1 MQIMTLKK
9 LGIASAIL
17 LAGAQTAY
25 ANDLQIN
32 GFLNVTAGVLDNK
45 DIEDGFTT
53 GGYDTT
59 LGFDQH
65 TLAGL
70 QISKKVN
77 DNTSATVQLMSRG
90 KQGYKTETAW
100 AYVTYDL
107 SDNTAIRF
115 GRLRTPFFHYSDFLE
130 VGYAYNWV
138 TPPTIV
144 YRLDSMSTL
153 TGVDFT
159 HQFTMGAI
167 DGAFQLYTGRYKDDF
182 ELRGDTYDAELS
194 SAAGAVLNLNTGNFG
209 GRLSYHQAELSFY
222 DLDPTLPEADL
233 RNLDKVLGAAAF
245 AAQHIGA
252 VDSFEA
258 SGQNS
263 SFYQGSLFW
272 DNGSTSL
279 IAEYTALRHDSHIL
293 NDDDAWLVSIAQR
306 FGDVTAHL
314 TYATAKNKVKDGN
327 VGIVQRFAESE
338 ESDIIAG
345 LRYDYSSSV
354 ALKAEAHYITINNA
368 ATRADQMTTV
378 GPVAASEL
386 DLDKNTGSLY
396 TIGMSIVF

>member
-32 GFLNVTAGVLDNK
+32 GFLNVTAGVVDK
-45 DIEDGFTT
+45 EEIENGFTSA
-53 GGYDTT
+53 GYDTT
-59 LGFDQH
+59 LGYDAQ

-90 KQGYKTETAW
+90 KQGYKTEAAW
-100 AYVTYDL
+100 AYVTYDV
-107 SDNTAIRF
+107 SDNTSIRF
-115 GRLRTPFFHYSDFLE
+115 GRLRTPFFQYSDFLE
-130 VGYAYNWV
+130 VGYAYNWI

-153 TGVDFT
+153 TGVDLT
-159 HQFTMGAI
+159 HQFTLGAV
-167 DGAFQLYTGRYKDDF
+167 DGSIQLYTGRYKDEF
-182 ELRGDTYDAELS
+182 ELRGDTYDAELA
-194 SAAGAVLNLNTGNFG
+194 SAMGAVVSMNAGNFG
-209 GRLSYHQAELSFY
+209 GRVSYHQAELSFK
-222 DLDPTLPEADL
+222 DLVADSDVNG
-233 RNLDKVLGAAAF
+233 RNLDNLIFIASQFGLDDAF
-245 AAQHIGA
+245 QAT
-252 VDSFEA
+252 
-258 SGQNS
+258 GQNS

-279 IAEYTALRHDSHIL
+279 ITEYTALRHDAHIL
-293 NDDDAWLVSIAQR
+293 NNDDAWLVSLAQR

-314 TYATAKNKVKDGN
+314 TYAAATNTVKSGN
-327 VGIVQRFAESE
+327 IGTVQKFAESE
-338 ESDIIAG
+338 ESDIIVG

-354 ALKAEAHYITINNA
+354 ALKAEAHYITINK
-368 ATRADQMTTV
+368 ATSRGFKLD
-378 GPVAASEL
+378 SSL
-386 DLDKNTGSLY
+386 DLDESTGSLY

>member
-1 MQIMTLKK
+1 MTLKK

-32 GFLNVTAGVLDNK
+32 GFLNVSAGVLDNK

-194 SAAGAVLNLNTGNFG
+194 SAAGAVLNLNAGNFG

-222 DLDPTLPEADL
+222 DLDPTGE
-233 RNLDKVLGAAAF
+233 RNLDKMLGAAAF

-279 IAEYTALRHDSHIL
+279 IAEYTALRHDSHLL

-314 TYATAKNKVKDGN
+314 TYAAAKNKVKDGN
-327 VGIVQRFAESE
+327 VGIVQRFSESE

-368 ATRADQMTTV
+368 ATRGDQMRLT
-378 GPVAASEL
+378 GKPVAAS
-386 DLDKNTGSLY
+386 
-396 TIGMSIVF
+396 

>member
-45 DIEDGFTT
+45 DIEGGFTT

-115 GRLRTPFFHYSDFLE
+115 GRLRTPFFQYSDFLE

-153 TGVDFT
+153 TGVDIT
-159 HQFTMGAI
+159 HQFTTGAV
-167 DGAFQLYTGRYKDDF
+167 DGSLQLYSGRYKDEF
-182 ELRGDTYDAELS
+182 ELRGDTYDAELA
-194 SAAGAVLNLNTGNFG
+194 SAVGAVFSLNSGNFG
-209 GRLSYHQAELSFY
+209 GRLSYHQAELSF
-222 DLDPTLPEADL
+222 DLDGSVFDPNGRA
-233 RNLDKVLGAAAF
+233 LDNISFIAGYAAPGTGTEF
-245 AAQHIGA
+245 ITN
-252 VDSFEA
+252 
-258 SGQNS
+258 GQSS

-279 IAEYTALRHDSHIL
+279 VTEYTALRHDSHIL

-306 FGDVTAHL
+306 FGDVTAHI
-314 TYATAKNKVKDGN
+314 TYASATNKVKDGN

-368 ATRADQMTTV
+368 ATRGDQMRLT
-378 GPVAASEL
+378 GDPVAASEL

>member
-45 DIEDGFTT
+45 DIEGGFTT

-159 HQFTMGAI
+159 HQFTLGAV
-167 DGAFQLYTGRYKDDF
+167 DGSIQLYTGRYKDEF
-182 ELRGDTYDAELS
+182 ELRGDTYDAELA
-194 SAAGAVLNLNTGNFG
+194 SAMGAVVSMNAGNFG
-209 GRLSYHQAELSFY
+209 GRVSYHQAELSFK
-222 DLDPTLPEADL
+222 DLVADSDVNG
-233 RNLDKVLGAAAF
+233 RNLDNIIFIASQFGLDDAF
-245 AAQHIGA
+245 QAT
-252 VDSFEA
+252 
-258 SGQNS
+258 GQNS

-279 IAEYTALRHDSHIL
+279 ITEYTALRHDAHIL
-293 NDDDAWLVSIAQR
+293 NNDDAWLVSLAQR

-314 TYATAKNKVKDGN
+314 TYAAATNTVKSGN
-327 VGIVQRFAESE
+327 IGTVQKFAESE
-338 ESDIIAG
+338 ESDIIVG

-354 ALKAEAHYITINNA
+354 ALKAEAHYITIN
-368 ATRADQMTTV
+368 RADSRQDK
-378 GPVAASEL
+378 GNPNPSPNPNLPL
-386 DLDKNTGSLY
+386 DEFTGSLY

>member
-1 MQIMTLKK
+1 MTLKK

-194 SAAGAVLNLNTGNFG
+194 SAAGAVLNLNAGNFG

-222 DLDPTLPEADL
+222 DLDPTGE
-233 RNLDKVLGAAAF
+233 RNLDKMLGAAALT
-245 AAQHIGA
+245 AQAIGA

>member
-194 SAAGAVLNLNTGNFG
+194 SAAGAVLNLNAGNFG
-209 GRLSYHQAELSFY
+209 GRLSYHQAELSFH
-222 DLDPTLPEADL
+222 DLVPGTE
-233 RNLDKVLGAAAF
+233 RNLDKVLAAA
-245 AAQHIGA
+245 AATRAVPAIGA

-314 TYATAKNKVKDGN
+314 TYATATNKVKDGN

-354 ALKAEAHYITINNA
+354 ALKSEAHYITINNA
-368 ATRADQMTTV
+368 ATSGDQMRLT
-378 GPVAASEL
+378 GDPVAASEL

>member
-1 MQIMTLKK
+1 
-9 LGIASAIL
+9 
-17 LAGAQTAY
+17 
-25 ANDLQIN
+25 
-32 GFLNVTAGVLDNK
+32 
-45 DIEDGFTT
+45 
-53 GGYDTT
+53 
-59 LGFDQH
+59 
-65 TLAGL
+65 
-70 QISKKVN
+70 
-77 DNTSATVQLMSRG
+77 MSRG

-194 SAAGAVLNLNTGNFG
+194 SAAGAVLNLNAGNFG
-209 GRLSYHQAELSFY
+209 GRLSYHQAELSFH

-233 RNLDKVLGAAAF
+233 RNLDKVLAAAIGAVPF
-245 AAQHIGA
+245 IGA

-279 IAEYTALRHDSHIL
+279 IAEYTALRHDSHLL

>member
-1 MQIMTLKK
+1 MTLKK

-45 DIEDGFTT
+45 DIEGGFTT

-194 SAAGAVLNLNTGNFG
+194 SAAGAVLNLNAGNFG

-222 DLDPTLPEADL
+222 DLDPTGE
-233 RNLDKVLGAAAF
+233 RNLDKMLGAAALT
-245 AAQHIGA
+245 AQAIGA

-279 IAEYTALRHDSHIL
+279 IAEYTALRHDSHLL

-314 TYATAKNKVKDGN
+314 TYAAAKNKVKDGN
-327 VGIVQRFAESE
+327 VGIVQRFSESE

-368 ATRADQMTTV
+368 ATRGQMLLT

>member
-194 SAAGAVLNLNTGNFG
+194 SAAGAVLNLNAGNFG
-209 GRLSYHQAELSFY
+209 GRLSYHQAELSFK
-222 DLDPTLPEADL
+222 DLVADSDVNG
-233 RNLDKVLGAAAF
+233 RNLDNLIFIASQFGLDDAF
-245 AAQHIGA
+245 QAT
-252 VDSFEA
+252 
-258 SGQNS
+258 GQNS

-314 TYATAKNKVKDGN
+314 TYAAATNTVKSGN
-327 VGIVQRFAESE
+327 IGTVQKFAENE
-338 ESDIIAG
+338 ESDIIVG

-354 ALKAEAHYITINNA
+354 ALKAEAHYITINK
-368 ATRADQMTTV
+368 ATSRGFKLD
-378 GPVAASEL
+378 SSL
-386 DLDKNTGSLY
+386 DLDESTGSLY

>member
-45 DIEDGFTT
+45 DIEGGFTT

-144 YRLDSMSTL
+144 YRLDSMSIL

-194 SAAGAVLNLNTGNFG
+194 SAAGAVLNLNAGNFG
-209 GRLSYHQAELSFY
+209 GRLSYHQAELSFH

-233 RNLDKVLGAAAF
+233 RNLDKVLAAAIGAVPF
-245 AAQHIGA
+245 IGA

-279 IAEYTALRHDSHIL
+279 IAEYTALRHDSHLL

>member
-194 SAAGAVLNLNTGNFG
+194 SAAGAVLNLNAGNFG
-209 GRLSYHQAELSFY
+209 GRLSYHQAELSFK
-222 DLDPTLPEADL
+222 DLVADSDVNG
-233 RNLDKVLGAAAF
+233 RNLDNLIFIASQFGLDDAF
-245 AAQHIGA
+245 QAT
-252 VDSFEA
+252 
-258 SGQNS
+258 GQNS

-279 IAEYTALRHDSHIL
+279 ITEYTALRHDAHIL
-293 NDDDAWLVSIAQR
+293 NNDDAWLVSLAQR

-314 TYATAKNKVKDGN
+314 TYAAATNTVKSGN
-327 VGIVQRFAESE
+327 IGTVQKFAESE
-338 ESDIIAG
+338 ESDIIVG

-354 ALKAEAHYITINNA
+354 ALKPEAHYITINK
-368 ATRADQMTTV
+368 ATCSVFKRD
-378 GPVAASEL
+378 SSL
-386 DLDKNTGSLY
+386 DLVECTRSLY
-396 TIGMSIVF
+396 TIGMSSIF

>member
-1 MQIMTLKK
+1 MTLKK

-194 SAAGAVLNLNTGNFG
+194 SAAGAVLNLNAGNFG

-222 DLDPTLPEADL
+222 DLDPTGE
-233 RNLDKVLGAAAF
+233 RNLDKMLGAAALT
-245 AAQHIGA
+245 AQAIGA

-279 IAEYTALRHDSHIL
+279 IAEYTALRHDSHLL

-314 TYATAKNKVKDGN
+314 TYAAAKNKVKDGN
-327 VGIVQRFAESE
+327 VGIVQRFSESE

-368 ATRADQMTTV
+368 ATRGDQMRLT
-378 GPVAASEL
+378 GNPVAASEL

>member
-77 DNTSATVQLMSRG
+77 DNTSATVQLMSRS

-107 SDNTAIRF
+107 SENTAIRF
-115 GRLRTPFFHYSDFLE
+115 DRLRTPFFQYSDFLE
-130 VGYAYNWV
+130 VGYAYNWI
-138 TPPTIV
+138 TPPAIV
-144 YRLDSMSTL
+144 YHLDTMSAM
-153 TGVDFT
+153 TGIDMT
-159 HQFTMGAI
+159 HQFTMGAV
-167 DGAFQLYTGRYKDDF
+167 DGSFQIYTGRFKDDF
-182 ELRGDTYDAELS
+182 DLDGDTYEMELR
-194 SAAGAVLNLNTGNFG
+194 SAVGAVLNLNAGNFG
-209 GRLSYHQAELSFY
+209 GRASYQQAGFYINNLDPSGNRALDSLLNLAQSFGPAY
-222 DLDPTLPEADL
+222 PDLDLNNIEP
-233 RNLDKVLGAAAF
+233 
-245 AAQHIGA
+245 Q
-252 VDSFEA
+252 
-258 SGQNS
+258 GQTAT
-263 SFYQGSLFW
+263 FFQGSLFW

-279 IAEYTALRHDSHIL
+279 VAEYTGLRHDSDLL
-293 NDDDAWLVSIAQR
+293 NDDDAWMVSAAQR
-306 FGDVTAHL
+306 FGDFTTHL
-314 TYATAKNKVKDGN
+314 TYAYAEDKIKSGAVGTAQK
-327 VGIVQRFAESE
+327 FSE
-338 ESDIIAG
+338 AQDSSITLG

-354 ALKAEAHYITINNA
+354 AFKTEAHYITSKSAESRQDNLPDPA
-368 ATRADQMTTV
+368 AGGLA
-378 GPVAASEL
+378 
-386 DLDKNTGSLY
+386 LDKNTGSLY

>member
-1 MQIMTLKK
+1 MTLKK

-194 SAAGAVLNLNTGNFG
+194 SAAGAVLNLNAGNFG
-209 GRLSYHQAELSFY
+209 GRLSYHQAELSFK
-222 DLDPTLPEADL
+222 DLVADSDVNG
-233 RNLDKVLGAAAF
+233 RNLDNLIFIASQFGLDDAF
-245 AAQHIGA
+245 QAT
-252 VDSFEA
+252 
-258 SGQNS
+258 GQNS

-314 TYATAKNKVKDGN
+314 TYATAANKVKDGN
-327 VGIVQRFAESE
+327 VGIVQRFSESE

>member
-1 MQIMTLKK
+1 MVLKK
-9 LGIASAIL
+9 IGLAAAVL
-17 LAGAQTAY
+17 LAGTQVTY

-153 TGVDFT
+153 TGVDIT
-159 HQFTMGAI
+159 HQFTMGAM
-167 DGAFQLYTGRYKDDF
+167 DGSFQLYTGRYKDEF
-182 ELRGDTYDAELS
+182 ELRGDTYDAELAS
-194 SAAGAVLNLNTGNFG
+194 TVGAVFSLNSGNFG
-209 GRLSYHQAELSFY
+209 GRLSYHQAGLHFNGLDDTGTR
-222 DLDPTLPEADL
+222 DLDQLL
-233 RNLDKVLGAAAF
+233 GLSNLVSQALSTP
-245 AAQHIGA
+245 I
-252 VDSFEA
+252 DSFEA
-258 SGQNS
+258 SGQTS

-279 IAEYTALRHDSHIL
+279 IAEYTALRHDTHIL
-293 NDDDAWLVSIAQR
+293 NDDDAWLVSLAQR

-314 TYATAKNKVKDGN
+314 TYAVANNKVKDDN
-327 VGIVQRFAESE
+327 VGIVQKFAESE

-354 ALKAEAHYITINNA
+354 ALKAEAHYITVNKA
-368 ATRADQMTTV
+368 DTRV
-378 GPVAASEL
+378 GSLLQSLDPLTSSSL
-386 DLDKNTGSLY
+386 DLDKKTGSLY

>member
-115 GRLRTPFFHYSDFLE
+115 GRLRTPFFQYSDFLE
-130 VGYAYNWV
+130 VG
-138 TPPTIV
+138 
-144 YRLDSMSTL
+144 TL
-153 TGVDFT
+153 ITGLLPLQLFT
-159 HQFTMGAI
+159 
-167 DGAFQLYTGRYKDDF
+167 
-182 ELRGDTYDAELS
+182 
-194 SAAGAVLNLNTGNFG
+194 V
-209 GRLSYHQAELSFY
+209 
-222 DLDPTLPEADL
+222 
-233 RNLDKVLGAAAF
+233 
-245 AAQHIGA
+245 
-252 VDSFEA
+252 
-258 SGQNS
+258 
-263 SFYQGSLFW
+263 
-272 DNGSTSL
+272 
-279 IAEYTALRHDSHIL
+279 
-293 NDDDAWLVSIAQR
+293 
-306 FGDVTAHL
+306 
-314 TYATAKNKVKDGN
+314 
-327 VGIVQRFAESE
+327 
-338 ESDIIAG
+338 
-345 LRYDYSSSV
+345 
-354 ALKAEAHYITINNA
+354 
-368 ATRADQMTTV
+368 
-378 GPVAASEL
+378 
-386 DLDKNTGSLY
+386 
-396 TIGMSIVF
+396 

>member
-115 GRLRTPFFHYSDFLE
+115 GRLRTPFFQYSDFLE
-130 VGYAYNWV
+130 VGYAYNWI

-153 TGVDFT
+153 TGVDLT
-159 HQFTMGAI
+159 HQFTLGAV
-167 DGAFQLYTGRYKDDF
+167 DGSIQLYTGRYKDEF
-182 ELRGDTYDAELS
+182 ELRGDTYDAELA
-194 SAAGAVLNLNTGNFG
+194 SAMGAVVSMNVGNFG
-209 GRLSYHQAELSFY
+209 GRVSYHQAELSFK
-222 DLDPTLPEADL
+222 DLVADSDDNG
-233 RNLDKVLGAAAF
+233 RNLDNFIFIASQFGLDDAF
-245 AAQHIGA
+245 QAI
-252 VDSFEA
+252 
-258 SGQNS
+258 GQNS

-279 IAEYTALRHDSHIL
+279 ITEYTALRHDAHIL
-293 NDDDAWLVSIAQR
+293 NNDDAWLVSLAQR

-314 TYATAKNKVKDGN
+314 TYAAATNTVKSGN
-327 VGIVQRFAESE
+327 IGTVQKFAESE
-338 ESDIIAG
+338 ESDIIVG

-354 ALKAEAHYITINNA
+354 ALKAEAHYITIN
-368 ATRADQMTTV
+368 RADSRQDK
-378 GPVAASEL
+378 GNPNPSPNPNLPL
-386 DLDKNTGSLY
+386 DEFTGSLY

>member
-100 AYVTYDL
+100 SYVTYDL

-130 VGYAYNWV
+130 VGYAFNWV

-144 YRLDSMSTL
+144 YRLDTMSTL

-194 SAAGAVLNLNTGNFG
+194 SAAGAVLNLNAGNFG
-209 GRLSYHQAELSFY
+209 GRLSYHQAELSFK
-222 DLDPTLPEADL
+222 DLVADSDVNG
-233 RNLDKVLGAAAF
+233 RNLDNLIFIASQFGLDDAF
-245 AAQHIGA
+245 QAT
-252 VDSFEA
+252 
-258 SGQNS
+258 GQNS

-314 TYATAKNKVKDGN
+314 TYAAATNIVKSGN
-327 VGIVQRFAESE
+327 IGTVQKFAESE
-338 ESDIIAG
+338 ESDIIVG

-354 ALKAEAHYITINNA
+354 ALKAEAHYITINK
-368 ATRADQMTTV
+368 ATSRGFKLD
-378 GPVAASEL
+378 SSL
-386 DLDKNTGSLY
+386 DLDESTGSLY

>member
-1 MQIMTLKK
+1 MTLKK

-115 GRLRTPFFHYSDFLE
+115 GRLRTPFFQYSDFLE
-130 VGYAYNWV
+130 VGYAYNWI

-153 TGVDFT
+153 TGVDLT
-159 HQFTMGAI
+159 HQFTLGAV
-167 DGAFQLYTGRYKDDF
+167 DGSIQLYTGRYKDEF
-182 ELRGDTYDAELS
+182 ELRGDTYDAELA
-194 SAAGAVLNLNTGNFG
+194 SAMGAVVSMNAGNFG
-209 GRLSYHQAELSFY
+209 GRVSYHQAELSFH
-222 DLDPTLPEADL
+222 DLVAGGE
-233 RNLDKVLGAAAF
+233 RNLDKVLGAAA
-245 AAQHIGA
+245 AIRAVPAIGA

-258 SGQNS
+258 SGQKS

-314 TYATAKNKVKDGN
+314 TYATAANKVKDGN
-327 VGIVQRFAESE
+327 VGIVQRFSESE

-368 ATRADQMTTV
+368 ATRGQMLPT
-378 GPVAASEL
+378 GPAAASEL

>member
-115 GRLRTPFFHYSDFLE
+115 GRLRTPFFQYSDFLE
-130 VGYAYNWV
+130 VGYAYNWIIL
-138 TPPTIV
+138 PTIV
-144 YRLDSMSTL
+144 YRVDSMSTL

-194 SAAGAVLNLNTGNFG
+194 SAAGAVLNLNAGNFG
-209 GRLSYHQAELSFY
+209 GRLSYHQAELSFH
-222 DLDPTLPEADL
+222 DLVPDPDA
-233 RNLDKVLGAAAF
+233 RNLDKVPGVAAA
-245 AAQHIGA
+245 IGA

-314 TYATAKNKVKDGN
+314 TYATATNKVKDGN

-368 ATRADQMTTV
+368 ATRGDQMRLT
-378 GPVAASEL
+378 GDPVAASEL